1 MTVSTFEGEPMFIC
15 IDESIVNDQ
24 GEYGLHELP
33 LAVCKGGGRCSRSI
47 LLLVEILNSVG

>member
-1 MTVSTFEGEPMFIC
+1 MSVSAFEGEPMFIC
-15 IDESIVNDQ
+15 VDESIVDDQ

-33 LAVCKGGGRCSRSI
+33 LAVCKGGGRRSRSV